1 MKVLK
6 SSYSKESIDGTQAP
20 SSGQQTVNADVSPE
34 RTARNGIGRQTYT
47 EDESENAIPDGD
59 ITSHVILATL
69 EVRQIGTFPS

>member
-20 SSGQQTVNADVSPE
+20 SRCKQAINADVGPE
-34 RTARNGIGRQTYT
+34 WTARNGVSGEAYT
-47 EDESENAIPDGD
+47 EDKSENAIPEGD
-59 ITSHVILATL
+59 VTSHIILATL